1 MPTKLNNLDSPVVE
15 VSMRVYV
22 VTAHRWGSLEGH
34 SYVCGVFDNKEDAE
48 LTAKKE
54 MYWRA
59 GKYDCLLTELELN
72 NTNVLEKDLMASEW
86 IRFSYSDD
94 IESLVKEDYAKSQS
108 LSHTF

>member
-1 MPTKLNNLDSPVVE
+1 
-15 VSMRVYV
+15 MRVYV